1 MKTALVILVAILGI
15 AMVAYY
21 NFHLAD
27 QLVDVKVSPSGMAA
41 MAGGLIM
48 TFLVGVGL
56 MSLLFFSARRGHDEE
71 VHNLNKKEK
80 GAPKI
85 AKDESDKDA
94 ASNTDDKT
102 GPTAP

>member
-27 QLVDVKVSPSGMAA
+27 QLGDVKISSNGMAA

-80 GAPKI
+80 GTDEAD
-85 AKDESDKDA
+85 KDEA
-94 ASNTDDKT
+94 ANADDKT